1 MTAAEPRYTGQS
13 DVTTMRRLP
22 EAVVDVDRV
31 RYGELVDL
39 YDRLG
44 DAEGGGKW
52 RLLFGSAAELAAAA
66 AVGAGFSN
74 YSKLTVVLLGV
85 LAGLCLLAWLAVR
98 DTEGDSITTIRRTL
112 GRILDSQM
120 LVAQDA
126 DAADDPEGAE

>member
-1 MTAAEPRYTGQS
+1 
-13 DVTTMRRLP
+13 MRRLP